1 MQRGRRH
8 GEIVSF
14 HRLVASAALAGWL
27 ACAAPGV
34 AARDA
39 APLAL
44 DSIDVEQVARL
55 GAGVPLHF
63 TVFGT
68 SEARAALRIE
78 GARRLLELRETEPG
92 IYEGTYLIDASD
104 AIRAESRVT
113 ATLQKDGRIA
123 ASVLDEPLLLARGSA
138 PWSTARVDA
147 APEPGDAGTAE
158 RNDNGAAAPLAPAAP
173 PRSIAVPPRS
183 IAAPPRSIAPPRF
196 VAAAP
201 PARPEP
207 QACLDC
213 AFVESIRTVESSHEG
228 PIAAL
233 AGAVAGA
240 VLGDEVG
247 AAHHRRMMSLLGA
260 VGGALVGHEI
270 DVQRTRI
277 GYDVVLRLPDGTR
290 LTRRYEQ
297 APPFAVGATIRLDP
311 PGGAV
316 PASS

>member
-1 MQRGRRH
+1 M
-8 GEIVSF
+8 SF
-14 HRLVASAALAGWL
+14 HRLVASAASAAWI

-39 APLAL
+39 APISL

-55 GAGVPLHF
+55 GAGVPLNF

-92 IYEGTYLIDASD
+92 IYEGTYLIDAGD
-104 AIRAESRVT
+104 AIRADSRVT
-113 ATLQKDGRIA
+113 ATLQKDGRVA

-138 PWSTARVDA
+138 PWSTARIDA
-147 APEPGDAGTAE
+147 APASGDAGAAP
-158 RNDNGAAAPLAPAAP
+158 RPDDGAAAPLAPAAP
-173 PRSIAVPPRS
+173 PRFT
-183 IAAPPRSIAPPRF
+183 AAPPQFTAAPPRF

-201 PARPEP
+201 PARAEP
-207 QACLDC
+207 QACRDC
-213 AFVESIRTVESSHEG
+213 AIVESIRAVESSHEG

-240 VLGDEVG
+240 VLGEEAG

-270 DVQRTRI
+270 DVQRTRVD
-277 GYDVVLRLPDGTR
+277 YDVVLRLPDGTR

-297 APPFAVGATIRLDP
+297 APPFSVGATIRLEP
-311 PGGAV
+311 LAGGAV